1 MQVLGDSLPSREMR
15 CEISPSFSRVLRPSE
30 NQKEAE
36 IQNEQADHANPL
48 RRKQRDV
55 LEDQGIGK

>member
-1 MQVLGDSLPSREMR
+1 MR
-15 CEISPSFSRVLRPSE
+15 CEISQSFSRVLWPSSA

-48 RRKQRDV
+48 RRKQCDV